1 MLFRIFILAVLLSG
15 LGLTDDISDKQKE
28 LQRIQAELQ
37 RNQRLIQQTKIK
49 ENASLR
55 DLTLLNRSLDKVQS
69 DLKYNQQ
76 KLVQHTEVLQKT
88 SEELNR
94 NDAEYK
100 RRLTL
105 SKLRIREMYK
115 TQDMGWLTLLL
126 TNRSFSSLVENT
138 HYYRKLLERDL
149 YNLDQAQTLKQEIV
163 RKKEN
168 LEQQKDLI
176 ESTKKSIEQ
185 QKVIY
190 ERRSEQQKQIYNNL
204 RAQRIQYEKETDA
217 LLKNSQ
223 EVEAMIKKLMM
234 ENPNAEARGT
244 GKYIWPVRGV
254 ITSTYG
260 SRVHPIFK
268 VAKMHTGLDIG
279 VAHGTPVK
287 VADSGVV
294 TFSDWWGGY
303 GRCIIVDHGR
313 GYATLYAHLSVQSVK
328 KGDRVDKGQVI
339 GNVGSTGYSTGP
351 HLHFEVRKNGET
363 VDPKKFL
370 P

>member
-1 MLFRIFILAVLLSG
+1 VFFRLVILAVLL
-15 LGLTDDISDKQKE
+15 LAVCPADDISDKQKE

-37 RNQRLIQQTKIK
+37 RNQRLIQLTKIK

-55 DLTLLNRSLDKVQS
+55 DLTLLNRSLSKVQN

-76 KLVQHTEVLQKT
+76 KLTQHTEVLQKT

-100 RRLTL
+100 RRVAL

-115 TQDMGWLTLLL
+115 TQDLGWLTLLL
-126 TNRSFSSLVENT
+126 NNNSFGGLIENT
-138 HYYRKLLERDL
+138 YYYRKLLERDL
-149 YNLDQAQTLKQEIV
+149 HNINQARTAKQEV
-163 RKKEN
+163 ERKKED
-168 LEQQKDLI
+168 LEYQKNII

-190 ERRSEQQKQIYNNL
+190 ERRSEQQKQIYNDL
-204 RAQRIQYEKETDA
+204 RAQRLRYEKETDA
-217 LLKNSQ
+217 LLRNSQ
-223 EVEAMIKKLMM
+223 EVETMIKKLMM

-260 SRVHPIFK
+260 RRVHPVFK
-268 VAKMHTGLDIG
+268 IAKMHTGLDIG

-287 VADSGVV
+287 AADYGIV
-294 TFSDWWGGY
+294 TYSDWWGGY
-303 GRCIIVDHGR
+303 GRCIIIDHGR
-313 GYATLYAHLSVQSVK
+313 GYATLYAHLSKQIVK
-328 KGDRVDKGQVI
+328 KGDRVDKDQVI
-339 GNVGSTGYSTGP
+339 GNVGTTGYSTGP

-363 VDPKKFL
+363 TDPRKFL